1 MSKRLE
7 MIKMKHIE
15 LITGNSLAGCRKFLI
30 IFIIGKLVLAFDFH
44 ALDIFFLSLFFF
56 FNGVIGYQHVLNLEL
71 DSGSTD

>member
-1 MSKRLE
+1 MSKRLK

-56 FNGVIGYQHVLNLEL
+56 SGVIGYQHVLNLEL